1 MILDV
6 KLLKF
11 RKFLSAT
18 LFAPSGAARS
28 AAHDYE
34 MSIRAAAA
42 RLLHNGR
49 LLLRSAR
56 PNQNNRQTDV
66 VDGFGLNIL
75 PKRGS
80 AAEKAVGSSSPAPT
94 GGRGASVVRNVAYK
108 FHQHARRLFVD
119 NVLRR
124 VTNSQSAEL
133 RERATKRLLYGDS
146 APFFALVGVSL
157 ASGTGILTKDDE
169 LEGVCWEIREAVSK
183 LQWSISQLQSG
194 CHPKADL
201 DASECVSGLK
211 DLDVGPMIA
220 KGCSAVVYAAKLKE
234 TVSDTGEEREKS
246 KIDNLV
252 QLHDSGISR
261 LAFPLALKMMFNYD
275 AESNASAIL
284 RAMYRETVPAPHHL
298 VLNLDLEGDSE
309 WATELA
315 SRVRRLPPHPNI
327 VEILGLFADRVPFL
341 PGSLAMYPDAL
352 PSRLNPEG
360 SGRNMSLFLLMKR
373 YDTSMKQYL
382 EQHSPSVREATLLLT
397 QLLEAVT
404 HMTRHGVAHRDLKS
418 DNLLLTL
425 LGPED
430 GEGVEEEPPCPLLA
444 VTDFGCCLA
453 DAHHGLSMP
462 YHSAETDRGGNTALM
477 APEVACARVGP
488 FSSISYRKSDAWA
501 CGALAYELFCGGRN
515 PFYSNWAPVESE
527 SGGGGDGGGGETAKE
542 LPALKSRS
550 YREEQL
556 PPLPADVPPLVAAV
570 VAGLLVRAP
579 HKRLSAEMAATI
591 LQLHLWAPSSWLG
604 GGEEGPQKPT
614 SNEILQWL
622 LCLTTKVLCEGGL
635 GLCAVGGRRT
645 LAEYRLISALL
656 SRASLHQIK
665 AALAW
670 AVAAAVP
677 ELY

>member
-1 MILDV
+1 M
-6 KLLKF
+6 
-11 RKFLSAT
+11 
-18 LFAPSGAARS
+18 
-28 AAHDYE
+28 
-34 MSIRAAAA
+34 
-42 RLLHNGR
+42 
-49 LLLRSAR
+49 
-56 PNQNNRQTDV
+56 
-66 VDGFGLNIL
+66 
-75 PKRGS
+75 
-80 AAEKAVGSSSPAPT
+80 
-94 GGRGASVVRNVAYK
+94 VRNVAYK

-124 VTNSQSAEL
+124 VTNTQSAEL

-194 CHPKADL
+194 CQKADL
-201 DASECVSGLK
+201 DVSEGVTGLK

-220 KGCSAVVYAAKLKE
+220 KGCSAVVYAAKLK
-234 TVSDTGEEREKS
+234 DTDSTGGEDHGESRV
-246 KIDNLV
+246 DNRIK
-252 QLHDSGISR
+252 LHDAEPDSEVSR

-284 RAMYRETVPAPHHL
+284 RAMYRETVPAPHQL
-298 VLNLDLEGDSE
+298 VLDLGIEGDSE
-309 WATELA
+309 WEMELA

-341 PGSLAMYPDAL
+341 PGSLALYPDAL

-373 YDTSMKQYL
+373 YDTSVKRYL
-382 EQHSPSVREATLLLT
+382 ERHSPSVREATLLLT

-404 HMTRHGVAHRDLKS
+404 HMTRHGIAHRDLKS

-430 GEGVEEEPPCPLLA
+430 GEGGGGEEAAPCPLLA

-515 PFYSNWAPVESE
+515 PFYSNWAAVGPE
-527 SGGGGDGGGGETAKE
+527 GGGDGDGGGGGNTKE

-570 VAGLLVRAP
+570 VAGLLVRSP
-579 HKRLSAEMAATI
+579 HKRLSAEMAATV
-591 LQLHLWAPSSWLG
+591 LQLYLWAPSSWLG
-604 GGEEGPQKPT
+604 GGDDGRQKPT

-656 SRASLHQIK
+656 ARASLHRIK

-670 AVAAAVP
+670 AVAAAAP
-677 ELY
+677 EAY